1 MIFLLL
7 KHNDEKHKKLT
18 SDEGTVLLFGWG
30 GGGGAFLMS
39 KYSEISFEKF
49 RSKWSNSRD
58 GPLRQL
64 VRSNQNCRVPF
75 PKMFVSS
82 PTLLGII
89 KISVEKQM
97 DASIRFIFS

>member
-1 MIFLLL
+1 
-7 KHNDEKHKKLT
+7 
-18 SDEGTVLLFGWG
+18 
-30 GGGGAFLMS
+30 MS